1 MKKDRESLQAY
12 YATDKIKEL
21 VEKVISVRSLDFEVF
36 DKYVRKL
43 MDECYE
49 AGYNNGREDLLEDE
63 YLS

>member
-21 VEKVISVRSLDFEVF
+21 AEKVISVRSLDFEVF

-49 AGYNNGREDLLEDE
+49 VGYNSGREDLLEDE